1 MKRKA
6 SIATLCL
13 LLSLSLMAQQPK
25 LFVPLNVQRAIE
37 RGTRTTDGK
46 PGPKYFQNRS
56 DYRIKATFDPKTG
69 ELAGRETIVYENNS
83 PDSLRSIILRLYPN
97 LFKAGAERQSEVDP
111 ADLNSGVA
119 LQEIRVNGAAISA
132 EKLKYIGTNAII
144 PMRPSIKAKTSVTL
158 DIAWKVN
165 LPNKTLIR
173 MGRYDSTSYFVA
185 YFYPQI
191 AVYDD
196 ISGWSTDSYTG
207 LQEFYNDFN
216 NYDVEIT
223 LPKHQVAWAT
233 GELQNPGDIY
243 SEKTLGRIA
252 SAKQSD
258 QLVRITTADDVT
270 SKSILKTDT
279 ENAWHFKATNATDFA
294 FGVSD
299 HYVWDATSQEVDPAT
314 HRRVLVNAVYKVG
327 SAAGENVAQIAQ
339 HSIKRLSEKLIGVPY
354 PYPHMTVYEG
364 DFGMEFPMM
373 CNDGPVNDP
382 IQKAFV
388 TSHEVS
394 HSYFPFMVGTNET
407 LYGWIDE
414 GLVTFIPKEIEK
426 EYGNANPH
434 YYIGSYA
441 RRSMGT
447 ANDIPLSVPST
458 NLNQTTYMMQ
468 TYGRAPVGF
477 YFLHDMLGDAMFKKV
492 IKEYVTRWESK
503 HPTPTDLIYTINSV
517 TGKDYSWYW
526 NPWFYEYGYADLAL
540 EDLSIN
546 GDKVNLAVTK
556 KGLFPVP
563 VKITVTF
570 DDGTTQTI
578 YQTAQV
584 WEKNST
590 WRLKQT
596 FDKKVAKVA
605 LGDDN
610 IPDAFPKNNVF
621 MQE

>member
-1 MKRKA
+1 MKRKTIVA
-6 SIATLCL
+6 ALSL
-13 LLSLSLMAQQPK
+13 LLSLPLMAQQPK
-25 LFVPLNVQRAIE
+25 LFVPLNVQRTIE

-69 ELAGRETIVYENNS
+69 ELVGRETIVYENNS
-83 PDSLRSIILRLYPN
+83 PDSLRNIVLRLYPN
-97 LFKAGAERQSEVDP
+97 LFKAGAERQSAVDP
-111 ADLNSGVA
+111 SDLNNGVE
-119 LQEIRVNGAAISA
+119 LKEIRINGTPFAP
-132 EKLKYIGTNAII
+132 EKLKYAGTNAII
-144 PMRPSIKAKTSVTL
+144 PMKPSLKAKSSVTL

-165 LPNKTLIR
+165 LPNKTQIR

-185 YFYPQI
+185 YFYPQV

-196 ISGWSTDSYTG
+196 INGWSIDSYTG
-207 LQEFYNDFN
+207 LQEFYNDYN

-233 GELQNPGDIY
+233 GELQNADDIY
-243 SEKTLGRIA
+243 SEKTLDRIA
-252 SAKQSD
+252 SARQSD
-258 QLVRITTADDVT
+258 QLVRIITPENISSGSV
-270 SKSILKTDT
+270 LKTNG
-279 ENAWHFKATNATDFA
+279 ENVWRFKASNVTDFA

-299 HYVWDATSQEVDPAT
+299 HYVWDATSLEVDPAT

-327 SAAGENVAQIAQ
+327 STAGENVAQIAQ
-339 HSIKRLSEKLIGVPY
+339 HTIKRLSESLIGVPY

-373 CNDGPVNDP
+373 CNDGPVNNP

-426 EYGNANPH
+426 EYGNTNPH
-434 YYIGSYA
+434 YYIGSYS
-441 RRSMGT
+441 RRAMGT
-447 ANDIPLSVPST
+447 PNDVPLSVPST
-458 NLNQTTYMMQ
+458 NLNVATSFMQ
-468 TYGRAPVGF
+468 NYGRAAVGF

-540 EDLSIN
+540 EDVTIS
-546 GDKVNLAVTK
+546 GDKVNLAVIK

-563 VKITVTF
+563 VKLTITF

-578 YQTAQV
+578 YKTAQV
-584 WEKNST
+584 WEKSST
-590 WRLKQT
+590 WRLKQA
-596 FDKKVAKVA
+596 FDKKVAKVT
-605 LGDDN
+605 LGDIN
-610 IPDAFPKNNVF
+610 IPDAFPENNTPI
-621 MQE
+621 